1 MTRAIAMATRISPT
15 PAPVMRHVS
24 LPRCLTP
31 GKAGRNGTVRA
42 PLSAFAEGS
51 GERQFQ
57 RRFPCSSARHVAQPT
72 VEPAAQPLTRKAD
85 SGFTLIE
92 SLVALAVLAISA
104 IALLGATEAH
114 VARIGGLQ
122 QRAAAGWAAENHL
135 VELSLGLSPAAEPDP
150 LLGYPVR
157 LTTTLS
163 ATTDPDL
170 ARLDITAH
178 IGSSP
183 APVTRLTGFVFT
195 PPQPGGATP

>member
-1 MTRAIAMATRISPT
+1 MSCAIAMATRISPT
-15 PAPVMRHVS
+15 PAPVMQHVS

-42 PLSAFAEGS
+42 PLSAFAEGA
-51 GERQFQ
+51 GERQF
-57 RRFPCSSARHVAQPT
+57 RRRVPCPPARQVARPPVQLT
-72 VEPAAQPLTRKAD
+72 AEPRTRKAD

-135 VELSLGLSPAAEPDP
+135 VELSLGLTPAAEPDP

-170 ARLDITAH
+170 TRLDITAH
-178 IGSSP
+178 IGPSP

-195 PPQPGGATP
+195 PPQPGLAAP